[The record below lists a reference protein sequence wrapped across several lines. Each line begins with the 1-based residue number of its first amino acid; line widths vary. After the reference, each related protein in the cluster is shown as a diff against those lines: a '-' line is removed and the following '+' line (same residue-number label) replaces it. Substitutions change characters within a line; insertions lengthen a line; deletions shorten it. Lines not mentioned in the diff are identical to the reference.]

1 MKGLQIATAVHNT
14 QAHQTSQSHTPQ
26 ITDSPP
32 MATADKEQLITIPM
46 VDADEAHTLVSSGY
60 GYLDVR

>member
-1 MKGLQIATAVHNT
+1 MA
-14 QAHQTSQSHTPQ
+14 
-26 ITDSPP
+26 
-32 MATADKEQLITIPM
+32 ATADKEQVISIPM